1 MAQMSSLQWCD
12 LSHNSLVS
20 FDLFDVRP
28 DSAALLEVADAPM
41 SELAAAQLQLP
52 LALPNVSS
60 MDMLTP
66 ELRDTFLRRAPST
79 NKVVTVGIDLS
90 FNYLSGRFDEQW
102 ITAAGGTSS
111 SSFRFNAYGNAFEA
125 PAPDFKFY
133 PCYYRGRQRCFTP
146 ALPVGSSAVATSVFP
161 PAVSTS
167 HATELQISGTG
178 FFTAEGS
185 PKTFWCDFLS
195 GHEATSSSKRRTL
208 ATVLSDT
215 EVRCSSPPHQDLL
228 GKVPLRLV
236 DASAGAGAWGGITLY
251 PLMFVPGCPPGF
263 RASSAP
269 GAQLACSQC
278 AAGRAARE
286 FGSTECEDCPPGTS
300 AAKPGSTECAPC
312 EKRRFAAKSGSWECQ
327 LCRPGTFGNS
337 SGLPLCHQCPAGRF
351 APNLD
356 FETTAEECEPCPKGQ
371 FAQLPGASACQPCPA
386 LSFTD
391 QEASTSCQQCA
402 PHSRSSVKAA
412 TSSSD
417 CLCDEGYYGPAGGPC
432 LPCPAGALCVGMT
445 TDPPRAM
452 AGYWTAAGEEFL
464 QCIPF
469 EACLGFVEGS
479 NSNSSCREGYFGQLC
494 GSCIPL
500 EYYRLD
506 GLCRRCPE
514 GAIFMW
520 LLLVFVAFVVTAG
533 LIAMSKPS
541 DSKLYSPQIGIGFV
555 QIVSLYA
562 NLTVRWPPLVVSSF
576 SYASVVNLNL
586 DLFSPECSIQM
597 DFWRKYAFKLALP
610 AAAAVVFALVF
621 ASMPLAGVAQRSLV
635 AARNRA
641 RRSPWLER
649 SVQVCQSWCSVAWR
663 ASQSSA
669 VRSAGCVLAC
679 AMLPCVAVAA
689 GMRAFCSHCV
699 RRPCRALAGAAS
711 AACRATSNSL
721 ELCSLR
727 CRRWCAGR
735 TCELCGVTA
744 RPCKCL
750 LSRSRATALHWRELG
765 LLPSVSRGAVGA
777 AGLPASPA
785 EWRALAALYAARGQA
800 EEGPQA
806 ATAGAHS
813 SPAASSTAG
822 LASSARARPLRPWAK
837 SPIGPGQLRERKTLP
852 PGLGADIAGSSAC
865 SGSDEESA
873 SPSGQEPESA
883 SCSRSGAS
891 VPPRPRPPVASP
903 LPKLPTGPGNVQA
916 PSMAHRRLHGSDSR
930 SAGAPRSWTLNRAE
944 GNLAPGNS
952 RAVAKFIASVLQHDA
967 GVFVPSG
974 PARGSKSKSLRRT
987 LDPAAYERLRIRMA
1001 GMGSNAGIKV
1011 AGLPASKGA
1020 IISDDQSDLT
1030 GESVQV
1036 SQGGRRDPKSSGL
1049 TGGLSTLAER
1059 LAESTAGTGAATGQ
1073 AGKQRQAANRKQ
1085 QLRRQP
1091 SQLQAAWRN
1100 AGCQTAAGCIWS
1112 LMSCRAVRV
1121 ACGRAGKRQTSS
1133 PGLDGPRISP
1143 AAAQDTATRLWH
1155 LARSGPAPADG
1166 ISQVAN
1172 LLVEG
1177 LATTSGATALRLQAA
1192 GPAAASAVPR
1202 QAADTAQREQLAA
1215 SVVSLSSG
1223 QVAVTRPG
1231 GERWVIDA
1239 FWLAL
1244 LPQTQAEIDQ
1254 LESLEFSGTPADR
1267 LVYAAA
1273 TLVTV
1278 AYTFLSATAIQ
1289 AITCV
1294 PSGSK
1299 LVLKAETT
1307 VGCFEGDYWDWF
1319 PLVLGVNLVYT
1330 VGAPIL
1336 VAVVLLAFKR
1346 QGKLHTPQFEARF
1359 GVLTLPFTRHAWWWT
1374 IVDMGRK
1381 LGMVLVV
1388 AYGSD
1393 GTDRSDSTVTQ
1404 IVAAVIISLSIGLLR
1419 LMMSPYRLASLN
1431 RAAGVTSLA
1440 EIFIL
1445 FNGVIFQ
1452 SGQVSA
1458 LTLDILAVVTAV
1470 LIAVALA
1477 VVAAAAVAEV
1487 QRNRK
1492 RMHVLG
1498 ALGLTSYQLDAMVE
1512 RLFFHVFPHNGES
1525 LFREWTQWED
1535 DQRDALLKDV
1545 VALLALTP
1553 AKGLNPFAGAADAF
1567 AKAATA
1573 SACGPDAAG
1582 PPQGRVRRR
1591 ASRRGD
1597 TPRGQS
1603 SRSVSR
1609 VEWTGSRVEVVEYM
1623 TNPLARRLSPAG
1635 MLPGARA
1642 SVLQQRGQSPWYGQK
1657 PLGH

>member
-1 MAQMSSLQWCD
+1 MWPSHVFMPKLEVLTLSSAVAIESLPGLQQQVPKLKKLTAVAGRLKVLPWLGQLPDLEAVTAARNPGLASAEQPVDLRARARFSTWPSLSSVDLSEAGFRSVPLAFARAAPFELLDLQSNPLGSGHCSECLADVFGIRGFGLFSTPARRVVLDHAFKLPSLPVWVAEANESLSVLFANNVSLAYLPQELCQLQELRELRVDMNWLEELPVCIAHMSRLTTIKANFNLLHNIPDFQAEVERQWLTTIATVASPSARPASASAPPLASASPSLPDPSEDPDASPSPAPSPSASPTPSASSVPQALPSLASLELGWNSLTRDDLVRAARLVSLSTLNMQRNQIHGTIPSSMAQMSSLQWCD

-236 DASAGAGAWGGITLY
+236 DASAGAGAWGGITL
-251 PLMFVPGCPPGF
+251 
-263 RASSAP
+263 
-269 GAQLACSQC
+269 
-278 AAGRAARE
+278 
-286 FGSTECEDCPPGTS
+286 
-300 AAKPGSTECAPC
+300 
-312 EKRRFAAKSGSWECQ
+312 
-327 LCRPGTFGNS
+327 
-337 SGLPLCHQCPAGRF
+337 
-351 APNLD
+351 
-356 FETTAEECEPCPKGQ
+356 
-371 FAQLPGASACQPCPA
+371 
-386 LSFTD
+386 
-391 QEASTSCQQCA
+391 
-402 PHSRSSVKAA
+402 
-412 TSSSD
+412 
-417 CLCDEGYYGPAGGPC
+417 
-432 LPCPAGALCVGMT
+432 
-445 TDPPRAM
+445 
-452 AGYWTAAGEEFL
+452 
-464 QCIPF
+464 
-469 EACLGFVEGS
+469 
-479 NSNSSCREGYFGQLC
+479 
-494 GSCIPL
+494 
-500 EYYRLD
+500 
-506 GLCRRCPE
+506 RCPE

-610 AAAAVVFALVF
+610 AAAAVVFAL
-621 ASMPLAGVAQRSLV
+621 
-635 AARNRA
+635 
-641 RRSPWLER
+641 
-649 SVQVCQSWCSVAWR
+649 
-663 ASQSSA
+663 
-669 VRSAGCVLAC
+669 
-679 AMLPCVAVAA
+679 
-689 GMRAFCSHCV
+689 
-699 RRPCRALAGAAS
+699 
-711 AACRATSNSL
+711 
-721 ELCSLR
+721 
-727 CRRWCAGR
+727 
-735 TCELCGVTA
+735 
-744 RPCKCL
+744 
-750 LSRSRATALHWRELG
+750 
-765 LLPSVSRGAVGA
+765 
-777 AGLPASPA
+777 
-785 EWRALAALYAARGQA
+785 
-800 EEGPQA
+800 
-806 ATAGAHS
+806 
-813 SPAASSTAG
+813 
-822 LASSARARPLRPWAK
+822 
-837 SPIGPGQLRERKTLP
+837 
-852 PGLGADIAGSSAC
+852 
-865 SGSDEESA
+865 
-873 SPSGQEPESA
+873 
-883 SCSRSGAS
+883 
-891 VPPRPRPPVASP
+891 
-903 LPKLPTGPGNVQA
+903 
-916 PSMAHRRLHGSDSR
+916 
-930 SAGAPRSWTLNRAE
+930 
-944 GNLAPGNS
+944 
-952 RAVAKFIASVLQHDA
+952 HDA

-1030 GESVQV
+1030 GESV
-1036 SQGGRRDPKSSGL
+1036 
-1049 TGGLSTLAER
+1049 
-1059 LAESTAGTGAATGQ
+1059 
-1073 AGKQRQAANRKQ
+1073 
-1085 QLRRQP
+1085 
-1091 SQLQAAWRN
+1091 
-1100 AGCQTAAGCIWS
+1100 
-1112 LMSCRAVRV
+1112 
-1121 ACGRAGKRQTSS
+1121 
-1133 PGLDGPRISP
+1133 
-1143 AAAQDTATRLWH
+1143 
-1155 LARSGPAPADG
+1155 
-1166 ISQVAN
+1166 
-1172 LLVEG
+1172 
-1177 LATTSGATALRLQAA
+1177 
-1192 GPAAASAVPR
+1192 
-1202 QAADTAQREQLAA
+1202 QREQLAA

>member
-1 MAQMSSLQWCD
+1 MWPSHVFMPKLEVLTLSSAVAIESLPGLQQQVPKLKKLTAVAGRLKVLPWLGQLPDLEAVTAARNPGLASAEQPVDLRARARFSTWPSLSSVDLSEAGFRSVPLAFARAAPFELLDLQSNPLGSGHCSECLADVFGIRGFGLFSTPARRVVLDHAFKLPSLPVWVAEANESLSVLFANNVSLAYLPQELCQLQELRELRVDMNWLEELPVCIAHMSRLTTIKANFNLLHNIPDFQAEVERQWLTTIATVASPSARPASASAPPLASASPSLPDPSEDPDASPSPAPSPSASPTPSASSVPQALPSLASLELGWNSLTRDDLVRAARLVSLSTLNMQRNQIHGTIPSSMAQMSSLQWCD

-236 DASAGAGAWGGITLY
+236 DASAGAGAWGGITL
-251 PLMFVPGCPPGF
+251 
-263 RASSAP
+263 
-269 GAQLACSQC
+269 
-278 AAGRAARE
+278 
-286 FGSTECEDCPPGTS
+286 
-300 AAKPGSTECAPC
+300 
-312 EKRRFAAKSGSWECQ
+312 
-327 LCRPGTFGNS
+327 
-337 SGLPLCHQCPAGRF
+337 
-351 APNLD
+351 
-356 FETTAEECEPCPKGQ
+356 
-371 FAQLPGASACQPCPA
+371 
-386 LSFTD
+386 
-391 QEASTSCQQCA
+391 
-402 PHSRSSVKAA
+402 
-412 TSSSD
+412 
-417 CLCDEGYYGPAGGPC
+417 
-432 LPCPAGALCVGMT
+432 
-445 TDPPRAM
+445 
-452 AGYWTAAGEEFL
+452 
-464 QCIPF
+464 
-469 EACLGFVEGS
+469 
-479 NSNSSCREGYFGQLC
+479 
-494 GSCIPL
+494 
-500 EYYRLD
+500 
-506 GLCRRCPE
+506 RCPE

-610 AAAAVVFALVF
+610 AAAAVVFAL
-621 ASMPLAGVAQRSLV
+621 
-635 AARNRA
+635 
-641 RRSPWLER
+641 
-649 SVQVCQSWCSVAWR
+649 
-663 ASQSSA
+663 
-669 VRSAGCVLAC
+669 
-679 AMLPCVAVAA
+679 
-689 GMRAFCSHCV
+689 
-699 RRPCRALAGAAS
+699 
-711 AACRATSNSL
+711 
-721 ELCSLR
+721 
-727 CRRWCAGR
+727 
-735 TCELCGVTA
+735 
-744 RPCKCL
+744 
-750 LSRSRATALHWRELG
+750 
-765 LLPSVSRGAVGA
+765 
-777 AGLPASPA
+777 
-785 EWRALAALYAARGQA
+785 
-800 EEGPQA
+800 
-806 ATAGAHS
+806 
-813 SPAASSTAG
+813 
-822 LASSARARPLRPWAK
+822 
-837 SPIGPGQLRERKTLP
+837 
-852 PGLGADIAGSSAC
+852 
-865 SGSDEESA
+865 
-873 SPSGQEPESA
+873 
-883 SCSRSGAS
+883 
-891 VPPRPRPPVASP
+891 
-903 LPKLPTGPGNVQA
+903 
-916 PSMAHRRLHGSDSR
+916 
-930 SAGAPRSWTLNRAE
+930 
-944 GNLAPGNS
+944 
-952 RAVAKFIASVLQHDA
+952 
-967 GVFVPSG
+967 
-974 PARGSKSKSLRRT
+974 
-987 LDPAAYERLRIRMA
+987 
-1001 GMGSNAGIKV
+1001 
-1011 AGLPASKGA
+1011 
-1020 IISDDQSDLT
+1020 
-1030 GESVQV
+1030 
-1036 SQGGRRDPKSSGL
+1036 
-1049 TGGLSTLAER
+1049 
-1059 LAESTAGTGAATGQ
+1059 
-1073 AGKQRQAANRKQ
+1073 
-1085 QLRRQP
+1085 
-1091 SQLQAAWRN
+1091 
-1100 AGCQTAAGCIWS
+1100 
-1112 LMSCRAVRV
+1112 
-1121 ACGRAGKRQTSS
+1121 
-1133 PGLDGPRISP
+1133 
-1143 AAAQDTATRLWH
+1143 
-1155 LARSGPAPADG
+1155 
-1166 ISQVAN
+1166 
-1172 LLVEG
+1172 
-1177 LATTSGATALRLQAA
+1177 
-1192 GPAAASAVPR
+1192 
-1202 QAADTAQREQLAA
+1202 REQLAA